1 MLGNFGKH
9 WHIGR
14 TIYGKR
20 TWRETRRTFLHTMR
34 SSRYDSTVTEFENF
48 FKSYT
53 ADPKM
58 LEKHPS
64 LYELMSRMFLIKNST
79 PQWRLE
85 ALRQHFTILQE
96 VFTDEAIQLMY
107 VDEAKFDYFDKKRG
121 ITLWSSDELDM
132 SAHLYYE
139 PGQRKEGFLTV
150 MLLLEDKGVYHAN
163 IRFAKGS
170 NGERTLVIGTI
181 QGYKDGLERAKK
193 IREIGRAAQVESI
206 LAVSDEGFY
215 ANSHMV
221 RGHKSKVAVLDTLWE
236 DIGGSVME
244 SDPNYYVI
252 PLEEERKPIEEIKSQ
267 KRSQYRNRYALLDE
281 YESMIQEN
289 IKPYIKA

>member
-34 SSRYDSTVTEFENF
+34 SCRHDSTITEFENF

-53 ADPKM
+53 ADPK
-58 LEKHPS
+58 LLQKHPS

-107 VDEAKFDYFDKKRG
+107 VDEAEFDYFDKNEVLPFG
-121 ITLWSSDELDM
+121 VPMSSICLLTSIM
-132 SAHLYYE
+132 SLVNV
-139 PGQRKEGFLTV
+139 RK
-150 MLLLEDKGVYHAN
+150 A
-163 IRFAKGS
+163 S
-170 NGERTLVIGTI
+170 
-181 QGYKDGLERAKK
+181 
-193 IREIGRAAQVESI
+193 
-206 LAVSDEGFY
+206 
-215 ANSHMV
+215 
-221 RGHKSKVAVLDTLWE
+221 
-236 DIGGSVME
+236 
-244 SDPNYYVI
+244 
-252 PLEEERKPIEEIKSQ
+252 
-267 KRSQYRNRYALLDE
+267 
-281 YESMIQEN
+281 
-289 IKPYIKA
+289 

>member
-34 SSRYDSTVTEFENF
+34 SCRHDSTVTEFENF

-53 ADPKM
+53 ADPK
-58 LEKHPS
+58 LLQKHPS

-107 VDEAKFDYFDKKRG
+107 VDEAEFDYFDKKRG

-132 SAHLYYE
+132 SAYLYYE

-150 MLLLEDKGVYHAN
+150 MLLLENKGVYHAN
-163 IRFAKGS
+163 IRFAKG
-170 NGERTLVIGTI
+170 
-181 QGYKDGLERAKK
+181 
-193 IREIGRAAQVESI
+193 
-206 LAVSDEGFY
+206 
-215 ANSHMV
+215 
-221 RGHKSKVAVLDTLWE
+221 
-236 DIGGSVME
+236 
-244 SDPNYYVI
+244 PN
-252 PLEEERKPIEEIKSQ
+252 
-267 KRSQYRNRYALLDE
+267 
-281 YESMIQEN
+281 
-289 IKPYIKA
+289 